1 MGKRQ
6 IRISK
11 DIKGTGLLTAVLRT
25 SAESPPPSLWEILT
39 QRCPHLSHSH
49 SPHPHLPLL
58 FFYLASI
65 TSIQRLGSWC
75 QNLLL
80 LCLGTQ
86 TMKPSH
92 SCNYT
97 WPGEYVS
104 LTCLAHNHL
113 PHSSSLSFPICW
125 LHVYPQGN
133 HVSHIMRK
141 VRPLRQPWPLND
153 YMEQSTSPCPHYR
166 MDIFQSLLPVSHSRA
181 FELEIDF

>member
-1 MGKRQ
+1 MTLLFFWNR
-6 IRISK
+6 SN
-11 DIKGTGLLTAVLRT
+11 IKFLCL
-25 SAESPPPSLWEILT
+25 SLS
-39 QRCPHLSHSH
+39 LS
-49 SPHPHLPLL
+49 LPLQWNASVLL

-166 MDIFQSLLPVSHSRA
+166 MDIFRWLLPVSHSWA